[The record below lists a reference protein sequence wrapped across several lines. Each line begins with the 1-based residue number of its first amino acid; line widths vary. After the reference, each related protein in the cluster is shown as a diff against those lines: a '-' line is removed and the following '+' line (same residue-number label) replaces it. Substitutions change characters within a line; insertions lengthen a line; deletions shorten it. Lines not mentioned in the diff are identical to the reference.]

1 MATLSIELDDNVLKE
16 TEEVLS
22 ETDQTHNA
30 YINEAVAFYNRVR
43 KRSKLARQLAKES
56 ALVRES
62 SMEVLAEFEA
72 LEGDYDY

>member
-1 MATLSIELDDNVLKE
+1 MASISIELDETVLRE
-16 TEEVLS
+16 AEELLNEAEQS
-22 ETDQTHNA
+22 RNA

-43 KRSKLARQLAKES
+43 KRTNLARQFAKES
-56 ALVRES
+56 AMVRES